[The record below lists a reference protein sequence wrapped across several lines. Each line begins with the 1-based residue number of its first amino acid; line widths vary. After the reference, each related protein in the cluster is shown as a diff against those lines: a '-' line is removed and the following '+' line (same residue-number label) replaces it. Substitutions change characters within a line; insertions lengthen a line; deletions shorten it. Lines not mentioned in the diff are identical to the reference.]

1 LPNINRSLHP
11 TSKPSAYPTYKKV
24 GATPPSSGT
33 VAGAVIGVLG
43 AVAIAVGYYYRNK
56 NHAAH
61 GNKSNIKSE
70 EEIGFD
76 DADDEL

>member
-1 LPNINRSLHP
+1 M
-11 TSKPSAYPTYKKV
+11 YPTFKK
-24 GATPPSSGT
+24 GSTTPPSSGT

-56 NHAAH
+56 NHAA
-61 GNKSNIKSE
+61 NADKSNVKSE